1 MEKYRLNQCLPCND
15 SGELTMQASEVEKI
29 IKDQL
34 DNVEVKVETDGYH
47 YQILVVGDVFTGL
60 NPVKKQQLIYG
71 CLNTYITDGTIHA
84 VIIKAYT
91 PEEWAKIS

>member
-1 MEKYRLNQCLPCND
+1 
-15 SGELTMQASEVEKI
+15 MQASEVEKI

-47 YQILVVGDVFTGL
+47 YQIVVVGDVFTGL
-60 NPVKKQQLIYG
+60 NPVKKQQLIYA

-84 VIIKAYT
+84 VIIKTYT